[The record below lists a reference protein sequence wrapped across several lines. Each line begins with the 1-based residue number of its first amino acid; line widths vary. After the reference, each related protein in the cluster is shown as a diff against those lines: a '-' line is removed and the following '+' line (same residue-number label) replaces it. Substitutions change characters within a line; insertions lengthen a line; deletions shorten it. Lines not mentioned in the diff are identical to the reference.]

1 MKFLIL
7 VLSIIVTAITSGCMS
22 TGVATAGVYVTNNVD
37 NVTMVIESTRGG
49 VLNPRI
55 KTGDKAFVPISG
67 FPGGNQFVVSAKV
80 YAFDGKYLGIA
91 EYHDYI
97 SFDSSGRYGR
107 TWVITGYTPI
117 TKDWSAA
124 TTPAPV
130 VSEVPQTPP
139 APRPVGSL
147 QVINNISDVKV
158 IVTSSEDN
166 VMRLEL
172 ATGQSKNMPIGVDP
186 QTRRVTLMAKV
197 YSQTG
202 EYLGYKNYR
211 DSIDENRGYGTD
223 QVWMIES
230 FTPVRAQAK
239 R

>member
-80 YAFDGKYLGIA
+80 YAPDGKYLGIA

-107 TWVITGYTPI
+107 TWVITGYNAI
-117 TKDWSAA
+117 TKDWNAMTAA
-124 TTPAPV
+124 PAP
-130 VSEVPQTPP
+130 STPELPQ

-186 QTRRVTLMAKV
+186 QTRRVTLVAKV